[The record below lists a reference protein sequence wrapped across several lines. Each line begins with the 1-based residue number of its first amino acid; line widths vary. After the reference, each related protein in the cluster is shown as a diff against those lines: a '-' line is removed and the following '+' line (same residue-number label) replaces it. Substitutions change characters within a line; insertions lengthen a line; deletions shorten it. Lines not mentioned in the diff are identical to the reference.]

1 MSGTTAGGIKTR
13 DKNLA
18 RDPDFYKRIGSK
30 GGKHTGRK
38 GFALNPALARIA
50 GRKGGKNGRRGV
62 SKKNITGT
70 SDSNTDDNVIRKF

>member
-18 RDPDFYKRIGSK
+18 RDLDFYKRIGSK

-50 GRKGGKNGRRGV
+50 GRKGGRNGRRGV
-62 SKKNITGT
+62 SKKNT
-70 SDSNTDDNVIRKF
+70 DSVSISNSNADAR